1 LRQPVA
7 DLVYLAGRAATTA
20 VSFRRRHV
28 AMTQINRP
36 GASPCHLS
44 TAGRTGVPSITMD
57 LSPPADPSLPEK
69 RAALLWPATYPEPA
83 GAITL
88 RETHM
93 SCVFLAGGAV
103 YKLKKPVHLDR
114 LDYTTLDRRRRC
126 CEAEVALN
134 RRLAPG
140 VYLGTVPLVRAA
152 DGTLRLGGE
161 GEVVDWLVKM
171 RRLPSARLLDAALAD
186 STATVADVE
195 AAAAHLAAFFRAA
208 PAERVGDDGHLAR
221 FAHDLALDR
230 ALLCDPAFGLADAAP
245 ASLLDLLADWLD
257 RERALLLARLHAGQV
272 IEGHGD
278 LRPEH
283 VFLGPPPAVIDCLEF
298 DRALRLLDPAEE
310 VAFLALECAL
320 LDAAW
325 AGTMF
330 RDCCAG
336 VRGDAPSPRLWA
348 FYTAFRACL
357 RARLAVGHLRDAEP
371 RAAGTWLPKARRY
384 LALAWD
390 AARALSP
397 PAGR

>member
-1 LRQPVA
+1 
-7 DLVYLAGRAATTA
+7 
-20 VSFRRRHV
+20 
-28 AMTQINRP
+28 MTQINR
-36 GASPCHLS
+36 GGTSPCHVF
-44 TAGRTGVPSITMD
+44 TAGRTGVPSTTMD

-69 RAALLWPATYPEPA
+69 RAALLRPATYPEPT
-83 GAITL
+83 GAIAV

-93 SCVFLAGGAV
+93 SCVFLADGFV
-103 YKLKKPVHLDR
+103 YKLKKPVRLDS
-114 LDYTTLDRRRRC
+114 LDYTTLERRHLC

-134 RRLAPG
+134 RRLALG
-140 VYLGTVPLVRAA
+140 IYLGAVPLVRAA

-171 RRLPSARLLDAALAD
+171 RRLPSARLLDTALAD
-186 STATVADVE
+186 GTATVADVE

-208 PAERVGDDGHLAR
+208 PAERVADEAHLAR

-230 ALLCDPAFGLADAAP
+230 ALLCDPAIDLADAAP

-257 RERALLLARLHAGQV
+257 RERPLLLVRLDAGQV

-283 VFLGPPPAVIDCLEF
+283 VFLGPPPTVIDCLEF

-325 AGTMF
+325 AGAIV
-330 RDCCAG
+330 RDRCAA
-336 VRGDAPSPRLWA
+336 VRGEAPSPRLWA

-357 RARLAVGHLRDAEP
+357 RARLAIGHLRDAEP

-397 PAGR
+397 RAAP